1 MENFFPLND
10 VKHPMFD
17 KILNKKIGL
26 FVFIVFAFFIFFYFL
41 FFSAPKN
48 FPEGTMFNIKQGATL
63 RNVSLNLKQEHI
75 IRSRL
80 FFEAFTIIYGGDRH
94 VIFSD
99 YFFEERI
106 PVFEV
111 ARRISNG
118 DHRLNSVKITIPEG
132 FTAREISDVAS
143 AKLSYFNKDK
153 FLISAQ
159 GLEGYLFPDTYFFF
173 PNATEDEVLKSLN
186 ENFKKKISNLE
197 KDIIENGKS
206 QTDIIKMASII
217 EKEAKGDADRAII
230 SGILWKRLSINMP
243 LQADAA
249 PETYKTRGLP
259 KLPIGN
265 PGLLAIKAAIF
276 PQSSPYLY
284 YLHDKNGDIH
294 YAKSFA
300 EHQRNI
306 FRYLK

>member
-99 YFFEERI
+99 YFF
-106 PVFEV
+106 
-111 ARRISNG
+111 
-118 DHRLNSVKITIPEG
+118 
-132 FTAREISDVAS
+132 
-143 AKLSYFNKDK
+143 
-153 FLISAQ
+153 
-159 GLEGYLFPDTYFFF
+159 
-173 PNATEDEVLKSLN
+173 
-186 ENFKKKISNLE
+186 
-197 KDIIENGKS
+197 
-206 QTDIIKMASII
+206 
-217 EKEAKGDADRAII
+217 
-230 SGILWKRLSINMP
+230 
-243 LQADAA
+243 
-249 PETYKTRGLP
+249 
-259 KLPIGN
+259 
-265 PGLLAIKAAIF
+265 
-276 PQSSPYLY
+276 
-284 YLHDKNGDIH
+284 
-294 YAKSFA
+294 
-300 EHQRNI
+300 
-306 FRYLK
+306 